1 MHRALIVCAT
11 LFGTT
16 ALSAQSV
23 ALDVTKTD
31 CEGVLHPLYAELE
44 EGRVIV
50 QEYAMVTG
58 CAGCWQAAEAIMS
71 VVDAFE
77 ASHPGRVEFYATGY
91 DDVYTCPQMNT
102 WQSAHSLTPVLFTNG
117 AAEVDY
123 YGGMGMPTVVVLGGG
138 AAHGVYAK
146 WIGFGAWLIEDLT
159 DSIQIALDATIGIRE
174 NTSPTISLFPSPAGD
189 VVNIS
194 LEGPD
199 RIAQV
204 QLLDLAGRLV
214 AQSGQLD
221 MPTALMDTADLP
233 SGMYVAHIITR
244 SGAVLRSP
252 FQVGR

>member
-1 MHRALIVCAT
+1 MHRALILCAT
-11 LFGTT
+11 LCVTT
-16 ALSAQSV
+16 ALSAQNV

-31 CEGVLHPLYAELE
+31 CDGVLHPLYTELE
-44 EGRVIV
+44 EGKVIV

-58 CAGCWQAAEAIMS
+58 CAGCWQAAEAIGT

-77 ASHPGRVEFYATGY
+77 ASHPGRVKFYATGY

-102 WQSAHSLTPVLFTNG
+102 WQSAYSLTPVLFTNG

-138 AAHGVYAK
+138 AAHGVYGK
-146 WIGFGAWLIEDLT
+146 WIGFGAWLAEDLT
-159 DSIQIALDATIGIRE
+159 DSIQIALDAPIGIRE
-174 NTSPTISLFPSPAGD
+174 NTSPTVALFPSPAGN

-199 RIAQV
+199 RITQV

-221 MPTALMDTADLP
+221 MPTAIMDTADLP
-233 SGMYVAHIITR
+233 SGMYVAHITTR
-244 SGAVLRSP
+244 SGAVLRTP